1 MSRSPAWS
9 YLPVDD
15 LSVPVAGL
23 TCLGSLERK
32 HMTYELTG
40 SGGFA
45 GFRGFGV
52 DEFAESKALNA
63 ASTAKTAAQ
72 KAALTSTFKPTTS
85 LAIKGV
91 ANLFSGATAMK
102 APSTGLQTL
111 IAPLPVTPKLM
122 PLIGPIPV
130 GPGMPD
136 PAGCS
141 PGYYRTIRGT
151 CELPGPAFAPAEE
164 EDNTKMY
171 LIAGGL
177 VVALGTAAFFMT
189 RKGKLPVSYAMAG
202 FRGFGAFGATFAPD
216 CYLSSPGN
224 KGDMLG
230 KPITPES
237 AAAYRLKH
245 GPVADLVIAACNQSS
260 DPLTCI
266 GQNFLS
272 SPFLG
277 RPCQNEW
284 KAWIQSKIIS
294 AGVPSTVATAAVTM
308 PPMVEEPD
316 NTLLYAGI
324 GAVAVVG
331 IGAVLMMRKK

>member
-45 GFRGFGV
+45 GFRDFGV
-52 DEFAESKALNA
+52 DEFAESKALIA
-63 ASTAKTAAQ
+63 ASTAKTAAQKAAQ
-72 KAALTSTFKPTTS
+72 KAALTSTFKPTSS

-102 APSTGLQTL
+102 APAPALQTL
-111 IAPLPVTPKLM
+111 IAPLPQPPKLL

-130 GPGMPD
+130 TGSGEATCSSGYERAPNGTCQ
-136 PAGCS
+136 PAGTV
-141 PGYYRTIRGT
+141 Y
-151 CELPGPAFAPAEE
+151 AAAE

-230 KPITPES
+230 KPITDAS
-237 AAAYRLKH
+237 AAAYRLQY
-245 GPVADLVIAACNQSS
+245 GESANLVIAACNQSS

-266 GQNFLS
+266 GQNFLAK
-272 SPFLG
+272 PFLG
-277 RPCQNEW
+277 RPCQAEW
-284 KAWIQSKIIS
+284 RAWIQNKSVS
-294 AGVPSTVATAAVTM
+294 AGAPPAAANMATQ
-308 PPMVEEPD
+308 PMVEEPD
-316 NTLLYAGI
+316 NTILYAGI

>member
-52 DEFAESKALNA
+52 DEFAESKALIA

-72 KAALTSTFKPTTS
+72 KAALTSTFKPTSS

-102 APSTGLQTL
+102 APAPALQTL
-111 IAPLPVTPKLM
+111 IAPLPQPPKLM
-122 PLIGPIPV
+122 PLIGPLPV
-130 GPGMPD
+130 TGGSE
-136 PAGCS
+136 ATCS
-141 PGYYRTIRGT
+141 PGYERAPNGT
-151 CELPGPAFAPAEE
+151 CQPIGSAYAPAEE

-245 GPVADLVIAACNQSS
+245 GSVVDLVIAACNQSS

-266 GQNFLS
+266 GQNFS
-272 SPFLG
+272 SAPFLG

-284 KAWIQSKIIS
+284 KAWIQSKIVS